1 MSGVTGGCLPLGP
14 AILASSVL
22 LGEDGDLGL
31 LVADVAVDG
40 AGAVGVLGLG
50 LGPGEAVV
58 LLGVVGA
65 LAGAVGPPGED
76 AELLRGVLLG
86 P

>member
-1 MSGVTGGCLPLGP
+1 VPLGP
-14 AILASSVL
+14 ALLASSGL
-22 LGEDGDLGL
+22 LGVDGDLGL
-31 LVADVAVDG
+31 LVADVAVAG
-40 AGAVGVLGLG
+40 AVAVGVLGLA

-76 AELLRGVLLG
+76 AELLRGVFLG

>member
-1 MSGVTGGCLPLGP
+1 MPLGP
-14 AILASSVL
+14 ALLASSGL
-22 LGEDGDLGL
+22 LGVDGDLGL
-31 LVADVAVDG
+31 LGADVAVAG
-40 AGAVGVLGLG
+40 AVAVGVLGLA

-58 LLGVVGA
+58 LLGVAGA

-76 AELLRGVLLG
+76 AELVRGVFLG